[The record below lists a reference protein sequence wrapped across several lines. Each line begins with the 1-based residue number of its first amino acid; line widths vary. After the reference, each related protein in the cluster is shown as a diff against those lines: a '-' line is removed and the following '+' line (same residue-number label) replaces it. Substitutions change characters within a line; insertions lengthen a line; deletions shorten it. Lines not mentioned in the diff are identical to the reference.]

1 MTPDNALI
9 TIAIALA
16 VCVFCQWAAWRIKL
30 PAILFLLAA
39 GIAGGPVL
47 HLFDP
52 EALMGELFFPFV
64 QLSVA
69 IILFEGSVTLKFRE
83 ILGLESVVRN
93 MLSFGLLIT
102 WLVST
107 FAARLLIGVSWEI
120 AFLFGAL
127 TVVTGPTVIAPLI
140 RAVRP
145 TPAIANILRWEGI
158 VIDPIGAAL
167 AVLVYE
173 FIIAETLQ
181 QAWGATFVT
190 FAEIVII
197 GGCIG
202 AGTGYLFGL
211 ILRNRLL
218 PEFLQ
223 NVATLSLIFI
233 SFVLANSL
241 QHESGLVAVTVL
253 GMWLGNMRGVMLD
266 DIMHFKET
274 LSLLLLSLLFLMLT
288 ARLDIAAMMELGWA
302 GILVLLI
309 IQFVGRPLNVL
320 VSVYRSKLSNAEKM
334 FLAWIAPRGIVAAAI
349 SSLFAIR
356 LEEAGFV
363 DARYLVPLTF
373 TVIIGTVVLQSLTAL
388 PLARLLK
395 VAEPEPRGFLIIGA
409 HRLGR
414 AIGRALQKN
423 EIPVLLADTSWER
436 VEEAQDDGLEV
447 YHGSPISEH
456 ADRHMSLDGI
466 GRMIALTPHRGTNV
480 AAAMHYR
487 TELGRDNVYVIHTS
501 SDENLKKA
509 KERPA
514 KRDARLFLEDSL
526 NYRQLDSILKNG
538 GGVESV
544 SLDEADSYK
553 EIARAYRKRG
563 VVVLFFIDQEGTVFL
578 NNEDQSHEPESGW
591 SIVALFPPNNKKPL
605 ASGNEARGR

>member
-1 MTPDNALI
+1 MTHDTAMI
-9 TIAIALA
+9 TIAVALA

-39 GIAGGPVL
+39 GFLGGPVL
-47 HLFDP
+47 HLLDP
-52 EALMGELFFPFV
+52 EVLMGELFFPFV

-69 IILFEGSVTLKFRE
+69 IILFEGSMTLKFRE
-83 ILGLESVVRN
+83 ILGLQSVVRN
-93 MLSFGLLIT
+93 MLTFGLLIT
-102 WLVST
+102 WLIST
-107 FAARLLIGVSWEI
+107 LAARILVGVSWEI
-120 AFLFGAL
+120 AFLFGSL
-127 TVVTGPTVIAPLI
+127 TVVTGPTVISPLL
-140 RAVRP
+140 RTVRP

-181 QAWGATFVT
+181 QAWGATFIT
-190 FAEIVII
+190 FAEIVLI

-211 ILRNRLL
+211 ILRNRLV

-223 NVATLSLIFI
+223 NVATLSLIFV

-253 GMWLGNMRGVMLD
+253 GMWLGNMRGVLLE
-266 DIMHFKET
+266 DIIHFKET

-288 ARLDIAAMMELGWA
+288 ARLDIAAILELGWA
-302 GILVLLI
+302 GLLVFLI
-309 IQFVGRPLNVL
+309 IQFVGRPLSVL
-320 VSVYRSKLSNAEKM
+320 ASVYKSKLSTPEKV

-356 LEEAGFV
+356 LDAAGFI
-363 DARYLVPLTF
+363 DARFLVPLTF
-373 TVIIGTVVLQSLTAL
+373 AIIVGTVVLQSLTAL
-388 PLARLLK
+388 PLARFLK
-395 VAEPEPRGFLIIGA
+395 VAEPEPQGFLIIGA

-414 AIGRALQKN
+414 AVAEALQKN
-423 EIPVLLADTSWER
+423 EVPVLLADTNWER
-436 VEEAQDDGLEV
+436 VEDAQEDGLEV

-456 ADRHMSLDGI
+456 ADRHMNLDGI
-466 GRMIALTPHRGTNV
+466 GRMIALTPHRGANV

-487 TELGRDNVYVIHTS
+487 AELGRNNVFVIHTTS
-501 SDENLKKA
+501 GDNLKKS

-514 KRDARLFLEDSL
+514 KRNARLFLEDTMSYG
-526 NYRQLDSILKNG
+526 NLDSMIKNG
-538 GGVESV
+538 GTIETVTLE
-544 SLDEADSYK
+544 EDSSY
-553 EIARAYRKRG
+553 ENIAGTFTEKGA
-563 VVVLFFIDQEGTVFL
+563 VILFFIDEDKNIYL
-578 NNEDQSHEPESGW
+578 NNEDKRVEPEAGW
-591 SIVALFPPNNKKPL
+591 SMIVLFPPDDNSHGIRNQKVD
-605 ASGNEARGR
+605 A

>member
-1 MTPDNALI
+1 MTHDTTLI
-9 TIAIALA
+9 IIAVALA

-39 GIAGGPVL
+39 GILGGPVL

-69 IILFEGSVTLKFRE
+69 IILFEGSMTLKLRE
-83 ILGLESVVRN
+83 ILGLETVVRN
-93 MLSFGLLIT
+93 MLTFGLLIT

-107 FAARLLIGVSWEI
+107 FAARILVGVSWEI

-181 QAWGATFVT
+181 QAWGTTFIT
-190 FAEIVII
+190 FAQIVLI

-202 AGTGYLFGL
+202 AGTGYLYGL
-211 ILRNRLL
+211 ILRKRMV

-233 SFVLANSL
+233 SFALANSL

-288 ARLDIAAMMELGWA
+288 ARLDISAMLELGWA
-302 GILVLLI
+302 GLLVLVI
-309 IQFVGRPLNVL
+309 IQFVGRPLSVL
-320 VSVYRSKLSNAEKM
+320 VSVYHSKLSTAEKA

-356 LEEAGFV
+356 LEEAGFI

-388 PLARLLK
+388 PLARFLK
-395 VAEPEPRGFLIIGA
+395 VAEPEPQGFLIIGA

-414 AIGRALQKN
+414 AVGKALQKN
-423 EIPVLLADTSWER
+423 EVPVLLADTNWER
-436 VEEAQDDGLEV
+436 VEEAQEDGLEV

-456 ADRHMSLDGI
+456 ADRYMNLDGL
-466 GRMIALTPHRGTNV
+466 GRMLALTPHRGANV

-487 TELGRDNVYVIHTS
+487 TELGRNNVFVIHTT
-501 SDENLKKA
+501 SDDNLKQSKQ
-509 KERPA
+509 RPA
-514 KRDARLFLEDSL
+514 KRDTRLFLEESL
-526 NYRQLDSILKNG
+526 TYAQLDSMIKKG
-538 GGVESV
+538 GRVETLV
-544 SLDEADSYK
+544 LDEKRSYENITAACEEK
-553 EIARAYRKRG
+553 GAVI
-563 VVVLFFIDQEGTVFL
+563 LFFIDEHNNVYL
-578 NNEDQSHEPESGW
+578 NNEEKNYKPEPGW
-591 SIVALFPPNNKKPL
+591 SMIVLFPPHQK
-605 ASGNEARGR
+605 SEDRGQKTERG

>member
-1 MTPDNALI
+1 MTHDTALI
-9 TIAIALA
+9 TIAVALA
-16 VCVFCQWAAWRIKL
+16 VCVFCQWAAWRVKL

-39 GIAGGPVL
+39 GMLAGPVL

-52 EALMGELFFPFV
+52 EVLMGELFFPFV

-69 IILFEGSVTLKFRE
+69 IILFEGSMTLKFRE
-83 ILGLESVVRN
+83 ILGLQSVVRN
-93 MLSFGLLIT
+93 MLTFGLLIT
-102 WLVST
+102 WLIST
-107 FAARLLIGVSWEI
+107 LAARLIVGVSWEI

-127 TVVTGPTVIAPLI
+127 TVVTGPTVISPLL

-181 QAWGATFVT
+181 QAWGATFIT
-190 FAEIVII
+190 FAEIVLI

-211 ILRNRLL
+211 TLRNRLV

-223 NVATLSLIFI
+223 NVATLSLIFV

-288 ARLDIAAMMELGWA
+288 ARLDISAMLELGWA
-302 GILVLLI
+302 GLLVFLI

-320 VSVYRSKLSNAEKM
+320 VSVYKSKLSSAEKT

-356 LEEAGFV
+356 LEEAGFI

-373 TVIIGTVVLQSLTAL
+373 TIIIGTVVLQSLTAA
-388 PLARLLK
+388 PLARFLK

-414 AIGRALQKN
+414 AVARALQQN
-423 EIPVLLADTSWER
+423 EVPVLLADTNWER
-436 VEEAQDDGLEV
+436 VEEAQEDGLDV

-456 ADRHMSLDGI
+456 ADRYMNLDGI
-466 GRMIALTPHRGTNV
+466 GRMIALTPHRGANV

-487 TELGRDNVYVIHTS
+487 AELGRDNVFVIHTTS
-501 SDENLKKA
+501 GENLKKS

-514 KRDARLFLEDSL
+514 RRNTRLFLEDSL
-526 NYRQLDSILKNG
+526 SYENLDSIIKNG
-538 GGVESV
+538 GTIETVTLEEES
-544 SLDEADSYK
+544 SY
-553 EIARAYRKRG
+553 
-563 VVVLFFIDQEGTVFL
+563 
-578 NNEDQSHEPESGW
+578 ED
-591 SIVALFPPNNKKPL
+591 VA
-605 ASGNEARGR
+605 

>member
-1 MTPDNALI
+1 MTHDTALI
-9 TIAIALA
+9 TIAVALA
-16 VCVFCQWAAWRIKL
+16 VCVFCQWAAWRVKL

-39 GIAGGPVL
+39 GILAGPVL

-52 EALMGELFFPFV
+52 EVLMGELFFPFV

-69 IILFEGSVTLKFRE
+69 IILFEGSMTLKFRE
-83 ILGLESVVRN
+83 ILGLQSVVRN
-93 MLSFGLLIT
+93 MLTFGLLIT
-102 WLVST
+102 WLIST
-107 FAARLLIGVSWEI
+107 LAARLIVGVSWEI

-127 TVVTGPTVIAPLI
+127 TVVTGPTVISPLL

-181 QAWGATFVT
+181 QAWGATFIT
-190 FAEIVII
+190 FAEIVLI

-211 ILRNRLL
+211 TLRNRLV

-223 NVATLSLIFI
+223 NVATLSLIFV

-288 ARLDIAAMMELGWA
+288 ARLDISAMLELGWA
-302 GILVLLI
+302 GLLVFLI
-309 IQFVGRPLNVL
+309 IQFVGRPLNVM
-320 VSVYRSKLSNAEKM
+320 VSVYKSKLSSAEKT

-356 LEEAGFV
+356 LEEAGFI

-373 TVIIGTVVLQSLTAL
+373 TIIIGTVVLQSLTAA
-388 PLARLLK
+388 PLARFLK

-414 AIGRALQKN
+414 AVARALQQN
-423 EIPVLLADTSWER
+423 EVPVLLADTNWER
-436 VEEAQDDGLEV
+436 VEEAQEDGLEV

-456 ADRHMSLDGI
+456 ADRYMNLDGI
-466 GRMIALTPHRGTNV
+466 GRMIALTPHRGANV

-487 TELGRDNVYVIHTS
+487 AELGRDNVFVIHTTS
-501 SDENLKKA
+501 GENLKKS

-514 KRDARLFLEDSL
+514 RRNTRLFLEDSL
-526 NYRQLDSILKNG
+526 SYENLDSIIKNG
-538 GGVESV
+538 GTIETVT
-544 SLDEADSYK
+544 LDEESSYEDVAK
-553 EIARAYRKRG
+553 TYEKKGAII
-563 VVVLFFIDQEGTVFL
+563 LFFIDGADNIYL
-578 NNEDQSHEPESGW
+578 NNEDKKGALGEGW
-591 SIVALFPPNNKKPL
+591 SMIVLLPPDQK
-605 ASGNEARGR
+605 

>member
-1 MTPDNALI
+1 MHHDTTLI
-9 TIAIALA
+9 TIAVALA

-39 GIAGGPVL
+39 GIIGGPVL

-52 EALMGELFFPFV
+52 ELLMGELFFPFV

-69 IILFEGSVTLKFRE
+69 IILFEGSITLKFRE
-83 ILGLESVVRN
+83 ILGLEKVVRN
-93 MLSFGLLIT
+93 MLTFGLVIT
-102 WLVST
+102 WGVST
-107 FAARLLIGVSWEI
+107 LAARLLIGVSWEM

-127 TVVTGPTVIAPLI
+127 TVVTGPTVIAPMI

-145 TPAIANILRWEGI
+145 TPALANILRWEGI

-181 QAWGATFVT
+181 QAWGATLFT
-190 FAEIVII
+190 FAEIVLI

-202 AGTGYLFGL
+202 AGSGYLFGL

-223 NVATLSLIFI
+223 NVATLSLIFV

-288 ARLDIAAMMELGWA
+288 ARLDVSAMVELGWA
-302 GILVLLI
+302 GLLVFLVV
-309 IQFVGRPLNVL
+309 QFIARPLSVL
-320 VSVYRSKLSNAEKM
+320 ASVYNSKLSKAEKL

-356 LEEAGFV
+356 LEAAGFS
-363 DARYLVPLTF
+363 DARFLVPLTF

-388 PLARLLK
+388 PLARFLK
-395 VAEPEPRGFLIIGA
+395 VAEPDPQGFLIVGA
-409 HRLGR
+409 HRIGR
-414 AIGRALQKN
+414 AIGRVLRTN
-423 EIPVLLADTSWER
+423 DVPVLLADTNEER
-436 VEEAQDDGLEV
+436 VEEAQKDGLEV

-456 ADRHMSLDGI
+456 ADRHMNLDGI
-466 GRMIALTPHRGTNV
+466 GRMIALTPNRGANV

-487 TELGRDNVYVIHTS
+487 AELGRNNVFVLHTT
-501 SDENLKKA
+501 SDENLKKS

-514 KRDARLFLEDSL
+514 KRDTGLFLEESL
-526 NYRQLDSILKNG
+526 TYGQLDTMIKKG
-538 GGVESV
+538 GRVEKV
-544 SLDEADSYK
+544 LLDDADSY
-553 EIARAYRKRG
+553 ENIAAAYEQSG
-563 VVVLFFIDQEGTVFL
+563 AVILFFIDDKSNIYV
-578 NNEDQSHEPESGW
+578 NNEDKNTKPQPGW
-591 SIVALFPPNNKKPL
+591 SLIVLVPPDENRR
-605 ASGNEARGR
+605 EE